1 MARLLI
7 ETNAKLRVRRWRQGL
22 WDLIREIGADGR
34 AWNRRD
40 LLNAAAEGGFATRAA
55 PHPDTIRDYLRGLV
69 AAGIVAVNEDGSYRL
84 VEDLGPEAPRVRIDG
99 TRVPPSL
106 GQDHMWRTIQ
116 MSRGGFS
123 ATDLAIGARTEE
135 VSVSVATAKS
145 YVTRLCKAG
154 YLDILVPGGPGHEA
168 IYALKPGMRTGP
180 RAPMILATKVVWDPN
195 LGKAMGA
202 AEADEEAGDVAR

>member
-1 MARLLI
+1 MMARLQI
-7 ETNAKLRVRRWRQGL
+7 ETAVHLRVRRWRQGL
-22 WDLIREIGADGR
+22 WELIRTIGADGAR
-34 AWNRRD
+34 WSRRD
-40 LLNAAAEGGFATRAA
+40 LLNATAA

-69 AAGIVAVNEDGSYRL
+69 AAGIVAADEDGSYRL
-84 VEDLGPEAPRVRIDG
+84 VEDLGPEAPRVRSDG

-135 VSVSVATAKS
+135 VSVSATTAKS
-145 YVTRLCKAG
+145 YVLRLCKAG
-154 YLDILVPGGPGHEA
+154 YLDILVPGGPGREA
-168 IYALKPGMRTGP
+168 VYALRPGMRTGP

-202 AEADEEAGDVAR
+202 ADADEEAGDVAR